1 MYHPTITAL
10 AVDKLEARFGLSLEP
25 FSRKRVEE
33 MENKMRDIEWDK
45 VTGEPSRA
53 LDGEEQHYIAVN
65 RLLCKVDFEYFLT
78 RFCKVLTTKK
88 QLRTII
94 PWPSQR
100 KVLDIMAAEEKAQEG
115 RQWCKIP
122 MILLKSRQVGGTVIG
137 EALIA
142 HYVFLNPNTQGI
154 IASDDPDKSL
164 NLYYVLTRMYDNLP
178 GWLRPTTVG
187 GRVKGTHLN
196 FPQLDSNVLV
206 GSGNQKTPLGHGLT
220 IDVAHFTELSTWEY
234 PERIDEDLMPAFM
247 SSEKHHSTLLFEST
261 GAGGAGNWYHDA
273 FMAAWKGQTSFK
285 AVFAAWYLRPSNELD
300 PEGITFKESTL
311 NMASRVL
318 KEQGEDLSR
327 GQLAYYQV
335 MRQNYEAK
343 GDLSTFYQ
351 EYPSTVMESF
361 QLGVKSVWPIEVRA
375 KLRDKVKEPVGV
387 YEVVGEKRKLRRVNL
402 QNWKETEGEAKWH
415 NRLVVWEM
423 PKRKAFYVTAV
434 DVAYGL
440 EKERHDS
447 SSIEVLKVGTKEW
460 PDEQVAE
467 WHGDL
472 TPDKLAGVA
481 YVVGKLFRDREN
493 DLDCLMAVE
502 NNPGSPGGT
511 TQIMLQQMGYNN
523 FYIFRQPT
531 KTDGGWTNQYGW
543 WTTNR
548 TRPLIT
554 TMLRDYLNNED
565 LVVNSAPFVE
575 EMGTFIVDRSA
586 AGNVKM
592 VAAPNYHD
600 DRIMALA
607 IGLYVGH
614 ELDTLSLADERRR
627 RSALR
632 LERPQGKP
640 RQLWELM
647 ATSKPG
653 QTMEDL
659 LGLEDY

>member
-1 MYHPTITAL
+1 MYHPDITNA
-10 AVDKLEARFGLSLEP
+10 AISRLEETYKLSLEP
-25 FSRKRVEE
+25 FSSEKVQEFESR
-33 MENKMRDIEWDK
+33 MRDIEWHK
-45 VTGEPSRA
+45 VTGEPSRPLA
-53 LDGEEQHYIAVN
+53 AEEQHYVAVN
-65 RLLCKVDFEYFLT
+65 RLLAKVDFRYFLT

-88 QLRTII
+88 LLRPIV
-94 PWPSQR
+94 PWPSQE
-100 KVLDIMAAEEKAQEG
+100 KVLKVMADEEKKQEG
-115 RQWCKIP
+115 RLWCKIP

-206 GSGNQKTPLGHGLT
+206 GSGNQQTPLGHGLT

-247 SSEKHHSTLLFEST
+247 SSEKHHSVLLFEST
-261 GAGGAGNWYHDA
+261 GAGGAGNWYHDH

-285 AVFAAWYLRPSNELD
+285 AIFAAWYLRPSNQLD
-300 PEGITFKESTL
+300 PEGFTFKESTL

-318 KEQGEDLSR
+318 KEQGEELSR

-351 EYPSTVMESF
+351 EYPSTIMESF
-361 QLGVKSVWPIEVRA
+361 QLGVKSVWPIEVRSS
-375 KLRDKVKEPVGV
+375 LRDRVKEPLAVF
-387 YEVVGEKRKLRRVNL
+387 EVLGEKRKLRKINL
-402 QNWKETEGEAKWH
+402 ESWKEVEDASKWE
-415 NRLVVWEM
+415 NRLVVWEL
-423 PKRKAFYVTAV
+423 PKRRASYVAGV

-440 EKERHDS
+440 QKEKHDS
-447 SSIEVLKVGTKEW
+447 SSIQVLKIGTKEW

-467 WHGDL
+467 WHGSL

-481 YVVGKLFRDREN
+481 YVIGKLYRDREL

-511 TQIMLQQMGYNN
+511 TQIMLQQLGYNN
-523 FYIFRQPT
+523 FYIFKEAT
-531 KTDGGWTNQYGW
+531 KTDGGWTNKYGW

-554 TMLRDYLNNED
+554 TMLRDYLNNDD
-565 LVVNSAPFVE
+565 LVVNSAPFIE
-575 EMGTFIVDRSA
+575 EMGTFIVNRSE

-592 VAAPNYHD
+592 EAAPNYHD
-600 DRIMALA
+600 DRIMSMA
-607 IGLYVGH
+607 IALYVGH

-627 RSALR
+627 LSARR
-632 LERPQGKP
+632 LDTAVRGKP
-640 RQLWELM
+640 KQLWELM
-647 ATSKPG
+647 ATARPG
-653 QTMEDL
+653 QTMSEL
-659 LGLEDY
+659 LELD